1 MPILNKRANKTP
13 LGLYVHVPFCR
24 SKCQYCDFYSM
35 ATKDDKL
42 MDGYLDAVCDHI
54 KEAGE
59 LAPGYKVDSVYFG
72 GGTPSFFGA
81 DGLAV
86 ILTTIRRNFDV
97 VPDAEISV
105 ECNPDSVSDRLLHR
119 LYAEGFNRV
128 SLGVQSDDDEIL
140 KKLGRPHTYAQAATA
155 YQRIRKAGFRNVSI
169 DLMYGLPGQDLQDWQ
184 ETLDN
189 VLRLNPEHVSCYAL
203 KIEEGTPFYDY
214 KEMLNLPDDETQ
226 ADMYLAAVEALRSR
240 GFRQYE
246 ISNFARK
253 GLYSRHNMKYWTGG
267 EYLGFGP
274 SASSDFAGKRFTL
287 KRDLQEYIAGIR
299 DGGDIME
306 DLQEIP
312 MRERAG
318 EYLMLRLR
326 TSQGISAAEYEKLFL
341 LPYLK
346 KGRVWPHFYTLFLVV
361 VGWAMFVGNDTGVS
375 FGLLFQKLFV
385 PSGGV
390 SPLYFLR
397 NYGVLLAV
405 SILCCT
411 PFIEKIWNALRK
423 HTVTRVAAV
432 LVLLV
437 LSTAYVVG
445 STNSPFLYF
454 NF

>member
-274 SASSDFAGKRFTL
+274 CAASDFAGKRFTIEP
-287 KRDLQEYIAGIR
+287 DLRAYVEGIAHHGSVLS
-299 DGGDIME
+299 E
-306 DLQEIP
+306 CETIP
-312 MRERAG
+312 PRERAG
-318 EYLMLRLR
+318 EYVMLRSRIVSGLDA
-326 TSQGISAAEYEKLFL
+326 QEYERSYL
-341 LPYLK
+341 LPFAPLQQLLERFAGHGLAAQSGSRWYLTPRGWLVSNRIILALQDAQEKSTPLAK
-346 KGRVWPHFYTLFLVV
+346 KR
-361 VGWAMFVGNDTGVS
+361 
-375 FGLLFQKLFV
+375 
-385 PSGGV
+385 
-390 SPLYFLR
+390 
-397 NYGVLLAV
+397 
-405 SILCCT
+405 
-411 PFIEKIWNALRK
+411 
-423 HTVTRVAAV
+423 
-432 LVLLV
+432 
-437 LSTAYVVG
+437 
-445 STNSPFLYF
+445 
-454 NF
+454 